1 MPTYSFEHPITKEIV
16 DIEQSMSE
24 EHTYIDDEGIKWI
37 RLFYS
42 PQTSI
47 KDEKIDLN
55 SPKDR
60 NKYNSVYK
68 KRYEYN
74 KKKGKI
80 GPDGKIR

>member
-1 MPTYSFEHPITKEIV
+1 MPTYSYLNPSSGEVIEIV
-16 DIEQSMSE
+16 QSMNE
-24 EHTYIDDEGIKWI
+24 THEYIDADGQKWQ
-37 RLFYS
+37 RVFHS

-47 KDEKIDLN
+47 MDEKLDLK
-55 SPKDR
+55 SKKDI

-80 GPDGKIR
+80 GPDGKLR